1 MGAEA
6 DAVSLRLL
14 HLPLNTRIV
23 SIGRVQRLEAICGGR
38 GNHVNWEEDER
49 IEKMTGEAMTT
60 IVGGGS
66 QVFMG
71 TMDFE
76 FFLWKA

>member
-1 MGAEA
+1 
-6 DAVSLRLL
+6 
-14 HLPLNTRIV
+14 
-23 SIGRVQRLEAICGGR
+23 LEAICGGR

-49 IEKMTGEAMTT
+49 VEKLTGEAMTT

-76 FFLWKA
+76 VFLWKA